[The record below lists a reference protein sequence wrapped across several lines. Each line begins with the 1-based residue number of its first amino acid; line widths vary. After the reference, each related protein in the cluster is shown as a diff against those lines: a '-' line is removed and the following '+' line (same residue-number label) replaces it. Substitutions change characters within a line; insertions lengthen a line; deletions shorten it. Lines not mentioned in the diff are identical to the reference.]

1 MAVMRGEQ
9 KHRTRTS
16 EFVCGSCKQPVGTVV
31 ERHKSFGIFIPVW
44 TAGPC
49 HNPRCPE
56 YVSEAE
62 LIGRLRGA
70 RDRRAGRIRH

>member
-1 MAVMRGEQ
+1 M
-9 KHRTRTS
+9 
-16 EFVCGSCKQPVGTVV
+16 GTVV
-31 ERHKSFGIFIPVW
+31 ERHKSFGVFIPVW

-56 YVSEAE
+56 YVSQEE

-70 RDRRAGRIRH
+70 RDRRAGRIRR